1 MKFDFK
7 MECEFLFYNDLLLK
21 ENQNYKVDFIRYL
34 KVIGFI
40 VFDIEFYFA
49 IIFRDCFE

>member
-7 MECEFLFYNDLLLK
+7 VECEFLFYNDLLLK
-21 ENQNYKVDFIRYL
+21 KKQNYKVDFIRYL